1 MGPQRTPV
9 RGTAPFRVAIFGYH
23 SWTSRA
29 PRPGAKTNIRRP
41 KIDAKNPYR
50 THDAGSLRKE
60 NVGETVR
67 LAGWVHRRRDHGGL
81 IFIDLRDRWGI
92 TQVTFHPERPEV
104 FATAETLRPEWSVTV
119 EGEVT
124 ARPAGNENPELPTGE
139 IEVQATSL
147 RVLNTSETPP
157 FEIERDRPVDET
169 LRLRYRYLDLRRE
182 KMRDN
187 IAFRHRVVKY
197 MRDFLDDRGFL
208 EIETPLL
215 TASTP
220 EGARD
225 YLVPSRLYPGQFYAL
240 PQSPQQFKQLL
251 MVAGFERYF
260 QIARALR
267 DEDQRGDRQPEHT
280 QLDLEMSYT
289 TQDEVLGLIEELF
302 TGIVEDLTEKKI
314 HQKPFPRLTYAE
326 AMDRFGSDKPD
337 IRFGLEIE
345 DVSRVVASS
354 EFKVFSGAVRS
365 GGSVRGIAV
374 GGLGDLSRGK
384 IEGEI
389 TDQAK
394 LGGARGLAFM
404 KAEPDGLKGPIA
416 KFFSDEEQVQLK
428 ESLGAKDGDYLFFV
442 ADKDPVVFESLG
454 RLRLYFRDRL
464 GLADDDVLGLCW
476 VTDFPLFEWNEDE
489 GRVEP
494 MHHMFTMPREGDLD
508 LLEAEPLKVIGQLY
522 DLVANGTELA
532 SGSIRIHRPDIQQRV
547 FDVIGI
553 NAEEAERR
561 FGAMLTAFRYGAP
574 PHGGIAPGIDRLIM
588 VLRDQ
593 PNIREVMAFPKTQAA
608 RDEMMDAPG
617 PVSEDQLKELH
628 ITPRRRPP
636 DEAGTDPTARPAEGN
651 N

>member
-1 MGPQRTPV
+1 MDP
-9 RGTAPFRVAIFGYH
+9 
-23 SWTSRA
+23 
-29 PRPGAKTNIRRP
+29 
-41 KIDAKNPYR
+41 KNPYR
-50 THDAGSLRKE
+50 TQDAGGLRKE
-60 NVGETVR
+60 NVGETAR

-81 IFIDLRDRWGI
+81 VFIDLRDRWGI
-92 TQVTFHPERPEV
+92 TQITFHPDNAEV
-104 FATAETLRPEWSVTV
+104 FAAAESLRPEWSISV

-124 ARPAGNENPELPTGE
+124 ARPPGNENTELPTGE

-147 RVLNTSETPP
+147 EILNTSETPP

-169 LRLRYRYLDLRRE
+169 LRLKYRYLDLRRE

-187 IAFRHRVVKY
+187 ILFRHRVVKHI
-197 MRDFLDDRGFL
+197 RDFLDAREFV

-225 YLVPSRLYPGQFYAL
+225 YLVPARLYPGQFYAL

-289 TQDEVLGLIEELF
+289 TQDEVLDLVEKLF
-302 TGIVEDLTEKKI
+302 TEIVEGMTEKDVLE
-314 HQKPFPRLTYAE
+314 KPFPRLTYAE
-326 AMDRFGSDKPD
+326 AMDRYGSDKPD
-337 IRFGLEIE
+337 IRFGLEIK
-345 DVSRVVASS
+345 DVSDVVAGS
-354 EFKVFSGAVRS
+354 EFKVFSGAVAS

-374 GGLGDLSRGK
+374 GGLGDLSRGR

-389 TDQAK
+389 TDVAK
-394 LGGARGLAFM
+394 TAGARGLAYM
-404 KAEPDGLKGPIA
+404 KAEEGSLKGPIA
-416 KFFSDEEQVQLK
+416 KFFSDEEQAALR
-428 ESLGAKDGDYLFFV
+428 ESLGTEEGDYLFFV

-454 RLRLYFRDRL
+454 RLRLHFRDAL
-464 GLADDDVLGLCW
+464 GLADDGVLGLCW
-476 VTDFPLFEWNEDE
+476 ITDFPLFEWNEDE

-494 MHHMFTMPREGDLD
+494 MHHMFTMPREEDLA
-508 LLEAEPLKVIGQLY
+508 LLETEPLKIIGQLY

-553 NAEEAERR
+553 GAEEAERR

-628 ITPRRRPP
+628 IALRRRPEGP
-636 DEAGTDPTARPAEGN
+636 RGSDPASRPSEGN